1 MAESPHSFSLQNVGT
16 DKVYQEPTTPRSLE
30 ACERQGIEPSELV
43 IRERDS
49 FKEKGATDKIV
60 TMRHDFYE
68 KDRARK
74 VFDVMTEYQEILQS
88 GLRSHGLSKEQKLEM
103 AQQQMIKIKKREDA
117 LQEKKRAKQAKEV
130 GQLMFV
136 QKQALEVAEKAK
148 IQEQAAADKEAMLEE
163 ERKKKMAERDHNA
176 KVQAQRR
183 KEKADG
189 VAKELE
195 DMVTLAKTKEE
206 AQRRRELL
214 EADRREEQRRA
225 KDEAVRLKN
234 IQLEQEKEAKAV
246 EEENKI
252 RARLEKMKE
261 QELARE
267 ERVALEQEQRLRLNE
282 LKRQETQARIAATA
296 ESNKL
301 QEKKKEEAAE
311 RRKVQAEERLKARRE
326 KELADNKIRAR
337 MDAAKAE
344 KQDAVRCKMEED
356 YKAKID
362 ELINDQQVAEARF
375 RQKEENDKVRKQE
388 RDVARQ
394 LLLEQKQDYI
404 TRKAKIV
411 EYKKACAK
419 KRIQDDAEAA
429 AEVKL
434 QQQQLMK
441 DMQVR
446 RKHEKTKMDNI
457 REQME
462 KMKVTK
468 KYGYPEGFEPPPEP
482 EEQSPTQPRP
492 PDTARSM
499 PVSVAPSTRSRN
511 TVRRKQV
518 SQVKS
523 ETANLYT
530 HWSKEITHHTKKNSS
545 GSKKKRRSKKSK
557 VPDCTQTPALLKQY
571 SPPTAL
577 QRPKQRRTA
586 SEPSSRDQKLAPH
599 DY

>member
-30 ACERQGIEPSELV
+30 ACERQGLEPSELV
-43 IRERDS
+43 IRERNS
-49 FKEKGATDKIV
+49 FKEAGVTDKIV
-60 TMRHDFYE
+60 TMRHEFYE

-74 VFDVMTEYQEILQS
+74 VFDVMTEYEEILQS
-88 GLRSHGLSKEQKLEM
+88 GSRSQGLSKEQKLEM
-103 AQQQMIKIKKREDA
+103 AQQQMVKIKKREDA

-136 QKQALEVAEKAK
+136 QKQTLDVAEKAK
-148 IQEQAAADKEAMLEE
+148 MQEQAAADKEALLEE
-163 ERKKKMAERDHNA
+163 ERKKKAVERDHNA

-195 DMVTLAKTKEE
+195 DMVALAKTKAE
-206 AQRRRELL
+206 AQRRRELS
-214 EADRREEQRRA
+214 EADQREEQRRA
-225 KDEAVRLKN
+225 KDEALRIKN
-234 IQLEQEKEAKAV
+234 IQLEQEKEAKA
-246 EEENKI
+246 EEDENKI
-252 RARLEKMKE
+252 RVRLEKMKE

-267 ERVALEQEQRLRLNE
+267 ERVALEQDERLRLNE

-296 ESNKL
+296 ESNRL
-301 QEKKKEEAAE
+301 QERKKEEDAE
-311 RRKVQAEERLKARRE
+311 RRKVQAEERLQARRE
-326 KELADNKIRAR
+326 KEIAESIIRAR

-356 YKAKID
+356 YKVKIN
-362 ELINDQQVAEARF
+362 ELINDQKVAAARF
-375 RQKEENDKVRKQE
+375 RQKEEKDAMRKQE

-394 LLLEQKQDYI
+394 LLLDQKHDYI
-404 TRKAKIV
+404 SRKAKII
-411 EYKKACAK
+411 EYKKTCAK

-429 AEVKL
+429 VEVKL

-468 KYGYPEGFEPPPEP
+468 KYGYPEGFEPPAEP
-482 EEQSPTQPRP
+482 EDRSLTQPRP

-499 PVSVAPSTRSRN
+499 PVSLAGSRN
-511 TVRRKQV
+511 TRRKPV
-518 SQVKS
+518 SKVKS

-530 HWSKEITHHTKKNSS
+530 HWSREITHHAKKNSS
-545 GSKKKRRSKKSK
+545 GSKKKRRSKKGK
-557 VPDCTQTPALLKQY
+557 VPDCTQTPALVKQY

-577 QRPKQRRTA
+577 QQPKQRRTA
-586 SEPSSRDQKLAPH
+586 SVPSSQDQNLSPH